1 MLVDKGNSGEDQ
13 ISQHRLYQK
22 GAANLSLLVPT
33 PGRLPQSQRR
43 ARKKHSYRL

>member
-33 PGRLPQSQRR
+33 PGRL
-43 ARKKHSYRL
+43 Y